1 MKKIL
6 IVEDNSFLSEIL
18 REALVEVGYTV
29 ELALNEKEAMGL
41 IEKLKPDIVIL
52 DMRLQFGDGMVILDL
67 INKNYPNTK
76 IIIYTAF
83 EEYKDLQSKL
93 AKENRKCT
101 FILKPV
107 PIEEII
113 NEVGR
118 LLDTSCK

>member
-18 REALVEVGYTV
+18 REALIEVGYTV